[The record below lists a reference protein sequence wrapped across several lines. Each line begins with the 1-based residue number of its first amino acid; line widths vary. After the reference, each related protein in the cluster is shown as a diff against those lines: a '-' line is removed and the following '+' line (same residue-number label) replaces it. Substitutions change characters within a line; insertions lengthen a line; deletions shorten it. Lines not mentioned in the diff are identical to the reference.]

1 MNIQNLQRGLLNW
14 FWLDPN
20 QIKKYNSIENISMK
34 LFEQYFHDQNPQK
47 AKYEIFHPL
56 LKYGVIEFYG
66 DKSYGLSPSCALYS
80 NSNILL
86 INIPLEIFHSNV
98 FIFTY
103 ENPSLGIIVI
113 KNSAKAILELRNLSL
128 PVSNFILSNSLKK
141 LSTFQSIINGW
152 VDDTVLNSKDFD
164 LFNENFNW
172 VKNEA
177 RYKSNLYKKSPESY
191 AQRTIKLSNG
201 KWKIVP
207 SRDSNI
213 DAFNLAVVWNQLQ
226 NRWPLEIKYIEKE
239 NKIII
244 NNQFFPLILE
254 RLLFINT
261 LLQFDNRINVFKRE
275 YFINKSDFNILN
287 KQFENKIVI
296 I

>member
-1 MNIQNLQRGLLNW
+1 MDIQNLQKGLLSW

-20 QIKKYNSIENISMK
+20 QIKKYNVIENICVK
-34 LFEQYFHDQNPQK
+34 LYQQYYYDQNPQK

-56 LKYGVIEFYG
+56 IKFGVLEFYG

-80 NSNILL
+80 NSSILL
-86 INIPLEIFHSNV
+86 INVPLEILQSNTYT
-98 FIFTY
+98 FTY
-103 ENPSLGIIVI
+103 NNPNLGIIVI
-113 KNSAKAILELRNLSL
+113 KNSAKAIFELSNFSI

-141 LSTFQSIINGW
+141 LSSFKSIINGW
-152 VDDTVLNSKDFD
+152 IDDTVLNSKTFD
-164 LFNENFNW
+164 LFNENFKW
-172 VKNEA
+172 AKNEFK
-177 RYKSNLYKKSPESY
+177 YKSNLYKKSSESY
-191 AQRTIKLSNG
+191 AQRTIKTSND

-213 DAFNLAVVWNQLQ
+213 DAFNLAVIWNQLQ
-226 NRWPLEIKYIEKE
+226 NNWPLEIKYIEKE

-244 NNQFFPLILE
+244 TNNFFPLIIE

-261 LLQFDNRINVFKRE
+261 LLQFDNGVNVFKRE